1 MAITAKASGLSDTPT
16 LMVTEAPSLLPMLSI
31 EVDTDSPA
39 YRIGDTV
46 TVTVTVS
53 DGSAGGIAGATVS
66 VQMVTGRG
74 AMRYSDTAITGSDG
88 VAVFHYTIAK
98 RDGAGPYRV
107 VAEAER
113 DGYAPATGSAT
124 FEVAK

>member
-74 AMRYSDTAITGSDG
+74 AMRYSGTSLLP
-88 VAVFHYTIAK
+88 V
-98 RDGAGPYRV
+98 
-107 VAEAER
+107 
-113 DGYAPATGSAT
+113 S
-124 FEVAK
+124 